1 MIRRFS
7 TVFLPV
13 YLMRNLHMIIQPQKQ
28 SDENL
33 RWFFFIVIVDK
44 VFFIISTR
52 IIAKSTY
59 KIKVIN
65 W

>member
-44 VFFIISTR
+44 VFFIISTQ
-52 IIAKSTY
+52 INAKSTY